1 MPALT
6 VRSSLLL
13 LPLLALTSLPAQS
26 GRTMRL
32 QAPAVLGQ
40 TARFELL
47 HPPAASGNLY
57 AFLWSAPF
65 AGSQPFA
72 VPGFGVVGMARIHAP
87 SALTLA
93 TGVLGPQGHVG
104 HDLPVPNA
112 SFVLGL
118 AFDLQ
123 GLDLASAAST
133 LHFTDN
139 DLAVR
144 IAAQPLP
151 DMVPIAPGGFTMGS
165 TVEATEMPVHP
176 VTISRPFWIGK
187 YEVTQAEYQSLMNSN
202 PSLFRGPTRPVEVS
216 WNQATA
222 YCNALNARETAA
234 GRVPS
239 GYRYRLP
246 TEAEWEYCC
255 RAGTTS
261 TYCYGATIDCTLAN
275 AYHDNGGPG
284 FCLPH
289 PTEWGQTAVVGSYPP
304 NAWGLHDMHGNVM
317 EWCQDRWPGPISS
330 YPATAVV
337 DPLET
342 NPLFVYRIARGG
354 AWFFYRDAARSAS
367 RSGYLSD
374 TWAQFCGFRVVL
386 GPVL

>member
-1 MPALT
+1 MPQPT
-6 VRSSLLL
+6 CRSLLLL
-13 LPLLALTSLPAQS
+13 LPLLTLATLPAQS

-47 HPPAASGNLY
+47 HPGTANGNLY

-65 AGSQPFA
+65 AGSQPLV
-72 VPGFGVVGMARIHAP
+72 VPGFQVVGSARIDVP
-87 SALTLA
+87 SALTFA
-93 TGVLGPQGHVG
+93 IGGLGPQGRVG
-104 HDLPVPNA
+104 HDLVVPNA
-112 SFVLGL
+112 SHVLGF

-123 GLDLASAAST
+123 AIDLSPATNT
-133 LHFTDN
+133 LHFAD
-139 DLAVR
+139 DELAVR

-151 DMVPIAPGGFTMGS
+151 DMVPIAPGTFAMGS
-165 TVEATEMPVHP
+165 TYAATEMPVHQ
-176 VTISRPFWIGK
+176 VTISRPFWIGRH
-187 YEVTQAEYQSLMNSN
+187 EVTQAEYQSLMSGN
-202 PSLFRGPTRPVEVS
+202 PSLFVGPTRPVEVS

-261 TYCYGATIDCTLAN
+261 VYSYGATLDCTLAN

-289 PTEWGQTAVVGSYPP
+289 PTEGGQTAVVGSYPP

-317 EWCQDRWPGPISS
+317 EWCQDRWPGPIGS
-330 YPATAVV
+330 YPAAAVV

-354 AWFFYRDAARSAS
+354 AWIFYRDAARSAS
-367 RSGYLSD
+367 RNGNLPD
-374 TWAQFCGFRVVL
+374 AWAQFFGFRVVL
-386 GPVL
+386 GPIL

>member
-1 MPALT
+1 MTYLIRRT
-6 VRSSLLL
+6 TSLL
-13 LPLLALTSLPAQS
+13 LPLLSLAALPAQT

-47 HPPAASGNLY
+47 HPIASVGNLY

-65 AGSQPFA
+65 VGTQNVA
-72 VPGFGVVGMARIHAP
+72 VPGFNVLGQARVDPNAAQ
-87 SALTLA
+87 SFAL
-93 TGVLGPQGHVG
+93 GVLGANGRLG
-104 HDLPVPNA
+104 HDLTVPNA
-112 SFVLGL
+112 PYVLGL

-123 GLDLASAAST
+123 AADLALTTST
-133 LHFTDN
+133 LAFADN
-139 DLAVR
+139 DLALR
-144 IAAQPLP
+144 IAAQPSP
-151 DMVPIAPGGFTMGS
+151 DMVPIAPGTFTMGS
-165 TVEATEMPVHP
+165 TYSGTEMPVHQ
-176 VTISRPFWIGK
+176 VTLSRPFWIGR
-187 YEVTQAEYQSLMNSN
+187 YEVTQAEYQSLRNHN
-202 PSLFRGPTRPVEVS
+202 PSLFVGPTRPVEVS
-216 WNQATA
+216 WDQATA
-222 YCNALNARETAA
+222 YCNALNARESAA

-255 RAGTTS
+255 RSGTTS
-261 TYCYGATIDCTLAN
+261 TYFYGASIDCTLAN

-330 YPATAVV
+330 YPAGAVV

-354 AWFFYRDAARSAS
+354 AWFFYRDAARSAA

-374 TWAQFCGFRVVL
+374 TWTQFTGFRVVL
-386 GPVL
+386 GPIL